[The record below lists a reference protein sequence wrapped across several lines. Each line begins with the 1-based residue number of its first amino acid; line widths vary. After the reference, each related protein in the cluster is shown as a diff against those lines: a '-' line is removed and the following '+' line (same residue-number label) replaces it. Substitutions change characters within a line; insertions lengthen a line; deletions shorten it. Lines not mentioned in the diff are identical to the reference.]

1 MTMTKKERLIFLI
14 QTLLKESPE
23 YQNTPIPKNLAE
35 QRMLFRALMNVRAPK
50 PIDENFI
57 QVQNEYLQE
66 VIEEKGVTDLHDLT
80 PVKDNLY
87 VWQGDITTLRCDA
100 IVNAANSQMT
110 GCYIPGHACIDNC
123 IHTYAG
129 VQLRYDCFQKMQ
141 KQGFGA
147 IVNTASIGGYKMAPG
162 FAAYGP
168 AKAAVIALTE
178 MAALENATFGIR
190 VNAICPGP
198 TMGTELTKNSL
209 STNPHEEEMLKE
221 HVIPMKKLAMT
232 QEVVNAVLWLSSEEA
247 SHTTGQKIFIDGGM
261 HIA

>member
-23 YQNTPIPKNLAE
+23 YHNTSIPKGLPE
-35 QRMLFRALMNVRAPK
+35 QRMLLRALMNVRAPK
-50 PIDENFI
+50 PIDEIFL

-66 VIEEKGVTDLHDLT
+66 AIEEKGVTDLHDLT

-110 GCYIPGHACIDNC
+110 GCYIPGHTCIDNC

-141 KQGFGA
+141 KQGFEEPTGSS
-147 IVNTASIGGYKMAPG
+147 ASPG
-162 FAAYGP
+162 MCRDH
-168 AKAAVIALTE
+168 V
-178 MAALENATFGIR
+178 
-190 VNAICPGP
+190 
-198 TMGTELTKNSL
+198 GTG
-209 STNPHEEEMLKE
+209 
-221 HVIPMKKLAMT
+221 V
-232 QEVVNAVLWLSSEEA
+232 
-247 SHTTGQKIFIDGGM
+247 
-261 HIA
+261 

>member
-1 MTMTKKERLIFLI
+1 
-14 QTLLKESPE
+14 
-23 YQNTPIPKNLAE
+23 
-35 QRMLFRALMNVRAPK
+35 MNVRAPK

-129 VQLRYDCFQKMQ
+129 VQLRYDCFQKCKNKILKNQ
-141 KQGFGA
+141 
-147 IVNTASIGGYKMAPG
+147 
-162 FAAYGP
+162 P
-168 AKAAVIALTE
+168 A
-178 MAALENATFGIR
+178 R
-190 VNAICPGP
+190 
-198 TMGTELTKNSL
+198 
-209 STNPHEEEMLKE
+209 
-221 HVIPMKKLAMT
+221 
-232 QEVVNAVLWLSSEEA
+232 QR
-247 SHTTGQKIFIDGGM
+247 
-261 HIA
+261 